1 MGRLAN
7 AGGAAQQQWDEVNA
21 GWGQAA
27 LLLVTISTKVGFSFS
42 TYRIIPMG
50 SFSKVGRV
58 GGGGV
63 GGGRESDRE
72 TEL

>member
-58 GGGGV
+58 GGGV
-63 GGGRESDRE
+63 GWGRESDRE